1 MEVILQILSN
11 VSSPAYAQIATSIHL
26 NLTHLLNSSKRYRLP
41 SRAIGELWAKFHR
54 LRLHPVIL
62 SSWEQFVKDASIKG
76 DEVHLT
82 LQLVIDR
89 LLKQLI
95 NQQAKVTTQK
105 SFTSNQL
112 TVREQNAI
120 RYMAGYIAIKL
131 QKRYKC
137 HSSNP
142 TLQKK
147 HKIFVAVL
155 TKMTADNQP
164 PGVET
169 LDDYTRLWSELID
182 RGGLYHINDEVM
194 PHCCSFHIGAAHSCN

>member
-26 NLTHLLNSSKRYRLP
+26 NLTQLLNSSKRYRLP

-105 SFTSNQL
+105 SFTSHQL
-112 TVREQNAI
+112 TVREQNTI
-120 RYMAGYIAIKL
+120 RYMAGYVVIKL
-131 QKRYKC
+131 KRNTSAI
-137 HSSNP
+137 H
-142 TLQKK
+142 Q
-147 HKIFVAVL
+147 I
-155 TKMTADNQP
+155 P
-164 PGVET
+164 PCRRYQ
-169 LDDYTRLWSELID
+169 LL
-182 RGGLYHINDEVM
+182 
-194 PHCCSFHIGAAHSCN
+194 F